1 MERNLEPQ
9 ELVQIRVNRYYRRD
23 KVNCATT
30 TLKILAER
38 FELDLHDQVIH
49 ASLGMAGAGGRR
61 AQCGLVEGGLMFL
74 GVFGKSRGLSSDRIA
89 QLCYDYGS
97 EFEARFGSLSCRVLR
112 PEGFH
117 PDQPPHLCEP
127 LTRDAILFDI
137 EFIQTWLEEHGD

>member
-1 MERNLEPQ
+1 MDRQ
-9 ELVQIRVNRYYRRD
+9 ELVQTRVHTYYRRD
-23 KVNCATT
+23 EFNCATT

-38 FELDLHDQVIH
+38 FDLDLHDQVIH
-49 ASLGMAGAGGRR
+49 ASLGMARAGGHR

-74 GVFGKSRGLSSDRIA
+74 GVLGSSRGLSSDQIA
-89 QLCYDYGS
+89 QICYDYGGA
-97 EFEARFGSLSCRVLR
+97 FETRFGSLSCRVLR

-137 EFIQTWLEEHGD
+137 EFIQALLEEKSD